1 MGRALAVENGVQPSA
16 VPGPSPS
23 DAGHGGALRVGS
35 RWQGHSRV
43 SRVFSQSSSNSA
55 WGPAAAAPAHA
66 GCRPAPGSGGSGP
79 LCPAAGPVQPSA
91 RGQAFPASPLRGQRT
106 HIPGGI
112 AHAPVGTSLEVEKT
126 DIETAASVRAGVPEG
141 FLRRAPPPGAAAA
154 GLWARVSLS
163 GYFSKYTSAE
173 TWAGPSGEAG
183 SDGALSHNVARVGP

>member
-1 MGRALAVENGVQPSA
+1 MLAADPPQVQEAAGPSA
-16 VPGPSPS
+16 QQQGLCSQVPGPGLPCQPPE
-23 DAGHGGALRVGS
+23 RT
-35 RWQGHSRV
+35 
-43 SRVFSQSSSNSA
+43 
-55 WGPAAAAPAHA
+55 AHTY
-66 GCRPAPGSGGSGP
+66 P
-79 LCPAAGPVQPSA
+79 
-91 RGQAFPASPLRGQRT
+91 RGFT
-106 HIPGGI
+106 
-112 AHAPVGTSLEVEKT
+112 HAPVGTSLEVEKT